1 MKAELSDQTIEASRE
16 MQKDMD
22 HLLEVIN
29 RMNEVISGID
39 SISLETNL
47 LGPERFHRSSQAGEA
62 GRSFAV
68 VAGQIRGL
76 AEETQKLTGKYG

>member
-1 MKAELSDQTIEASRE
+1 

-47 LGPERFHRSSQAGEA
+47 LALNASIEA
-62 GRSFAV
+62 ARQEKREEALQWWQGRSAV
-68 VAGQIRGL
+68 W
-76 AEETQKLTGKYG
+76 QKKPRN